1 MSNTSD
7 PATPDR
13 SGEAAGARVD
23 PSAGTSAGP
32 GAGAEGAAGLTARL
46 NHAQP
51 YALGLFRIVVG
62 LLFACHGAASLF
74 GVLGGAVGGGT
85 VGAGVW
91 PGWYAAV
98 IQLVAGGL
106 VLLGLGTRGAAFLAS
121 GSMAYAYFKVH
132 QPEGLFPLQNGG
144 EPSALFCWVFLLL
157 VFTGPGALALDR
169 LFGAGARN
177 GADLT
182 ARERKTAE
190 KSEKREERATP
201 ITA

>member
-1 MSNTSD
+1 MSTTSNPGN
-7 PATPDR
+7 PAKT
-13 SGEAAGARVD
+13 GETTAT
-23 PSAGTSAGP
+23 STSTGTSA
-32 GAGAEGAAGLTARL
+32 GAGAEGTAGLAARL
-46 NHAQP
+46 NQAQP

-74 GVLGGAVGGGT
+74 GVLGGAHGGGT
-85 VGAGVW
+85 VEMGTW

-106 VLLGLGTRGAAFLAS
+106 VLLGLGTRSAAFLAS

-132 QPEGLFPLQNGG
+132 QPEALFPLQNGG

-177 GADLT
+177 GAAVT
-182 ARERKTAE
+182 AREKKTE
-190 KSEKREERATP
+190 EREEQATP
-201 ITA
+201 ATA